1 MLTTGLTSAL
11 SNALRQFAELRVGR
25 DDLLRLL
32 DESEVPES
40 VYNSN
45 AIENSTLTL
54 EETERILLSV
64 EISRHMDLREVHEAQ
79 NLARVV
85 DYIRANHAEALTLDR
100 MRLLHQMLLGNID
113 EPIAGRFRSDGEYV
127 RVGTHV
133 AAAPERIEGLLREM
147 LVRFT
152 SDLHLHPVERLARV
166 HLTFEHIHPFL
177 DGNGRIGRVVLN
189 YLLYQLGFPPIIVR
203 TKGKEKYY
211 AMLREFDTSGK
222 VKPFAQ
228 HLSLLILESMHR
240 RIAYL
245 RGAEVLPAVDVARS
259 RSIGTQV
266 VLNQA
271 RRQSIPAFRER
282 NIWKLPAD
290 YNPDVN
296 PR

>member
-1 MLTTGLTSAL
+1 MPN
-11 SNALRQFAELRVGR
+11 NALTRALAVARKEFEELRAGK

-54 EETERILLSV
+54 EDTERILLAV

-85 DYIRANHAEALTLDR
+85 EYIRANHAAPLTLDR
-100 MRLLHQMLLGNID
+100 MLLLHKMLLANID
-113 EPIAGRFRSDGEYV
+113 EEIAGRFRIGGEYV
-127 RVGTHV
+127 RVGTHI
-133 AAAPERIEGLLREM
+133 APAPKNVEPMLVEM
-147 LVRFT
+147 LVRFA
-152 SDLHLHPVERLARV
+152 SDLSVHPVERLARV
-166 HLTFEHIHPFL
+166 HLTFENVHPFV

-222 VKPFAQ
+222 IKPFAQ
-228 HLSLLILESMHR
+228 HLSLLMLESMHR

-245 RGAEVLPAVDVARS
+245 KGAKIVPAVDVARH
-259 RSIGTQV
+259 RSMNTNV
-266 VLNQA
+266 LLNQA
-271 RRQSIPAFRER
+271 RRQVIPAFRER
-282 NIWKLPAD
+282 GVWKLPAD
-290 YNPDVN
+290 
-296 PR
+296 